1 MKPARLSFV
10 FAKTFLTDGRKNVAH
25 FNDWC
30 LSDDEPVGPHFR
42 RVMTGQAASLPTGI
56 QATAAI
62 VPGHYASEEQVARAL
77 ARLGKPAA
85 AALIQG
91 KLPTTKAIRS
101 GDLGEI
107 YATEWIDAH
116 SGGYRAPIKRLRWKD
131 HRNMAM
137 RGDDVIGI
145 LQDAQTQRLQFL
157 KTEAKSRATLTA
169 QVLTEARAGLDK
181 DGGLPSAHAL
191 SFISARLLELDN
203 LPLADAIDDALLKHG
218 IPAQNVRHL
227 LFTFSGNAPDALLTA
242 SLQAYPGPINQW
254 GIGLRVEGHAAFIG
268 AVYDR
273 VIADANNA

>member
-1 MKPARLSFV
+1 LAQ
-10 FAKTFLTDGRKNVAH
+10 

-30 LSDDEPVGPHFR
+30 LAVDAPVGNHLC
-42 RVMTGQAASLPTGI
+42 RVMTGQAVNLATGI
-56 QATAAI
+56 RATAAI
-62 VPGHYASEEQVARAL
+62 VPAHYASEEQVARAL
-77 ARLGKPAA
+77 ARLGKPEA
-85 AALIQG
+85 AALIEG
-91 KLPTTKAIRS
+91 KLPTTKTIRS

-145 LQDAQTQRLQFL
+145 LQDAQSQRLQFL
-157 KTEAKSRATLTA
+157 KTEAKSRVALTG
-169 QVLTEARAGLDK
+169 QVLTDARTALDK

-191 SFISARLLELDN
+191 SYISARLLELDN

-218 IPAQNVRHL
+218 IPPQSVRHL

-254 GIGLRVEGHAAFIG
+254 GIGLRVEGHGAFIG

-273 VIADANNA
+273 VIADAYNS

>member
-1 MKPARLSFV
+1 M
-10 FAKTFLTDGRKNVAH
+10 TQ

-30 LSDDEPVGPHFR
+30 LSVDEPVGNHFR
-42 RVMTGQAASLPTGI
+42 RVMTGQAASLATGI

-62 VPGHYASEEQVARAL
+62 VPGHYASEESVARAL
-77 ARLGKPAA
+77 NQLGKPAA
-85 AALIQG
+85 AALIEG
-91 KLPTTKAIRS
+91 KLPTTKNIRS

-145 LQDAQTQRLQFL
+145 LQDAATERLLLL
-157 KTEAKSRATLTA
+157 KTEAKSRVALTG
-169 QVLTEARAGLDK
+169 QVLTDARVGLDK

-218 IPAQNVRHL
+218 IPVQNVKHL

-242 SLQAYPGPINQW
+242 SIQAYPGPINQW
-254 GIGLRVEGHAAFIG
+254 GVGLRVEGHAAFIG

>member
-1 MKPARLSFV
+1 MTL
-10 FAKTFLTDGRKNVAH
+10 

-30 LSDDEPVGPHFR
+30 ISADDELGNHFL
-42 RVMTGQAASLPTGI
+42 RVMTAREENHEFGI
-56 QATAAI
+56 QATSAS
-62 VPGHYASEEQVARAL
+62 VPGHYASEEHIARAL

-85 AALIQG
+85 ADLIES
-91 KLPTTKAIRS
+91 KLPTTKNIRS

-107 YATEWIDAH
+107 YATEWINVH
-116 SGGYRAPIKRLRWKD
+116 SGGYQSPLKRLRWKD

-145 LQDAQTQRLQFL
+145 LQDSRTQRLHFL
-157 KTEAKSRATLTA
+157 KTEAKSRARLTA
-169 QVLTEARAGLDK
+169 QVVDQARAGLDK
-181 DGGLPSAHAL
+181 DDGLPSAHAL
-191 SFISARLLELDN
+191 SFISARLLELGN
-203 LPLADAIDDALLKHG
+203 QPLADAIDDALLKYG

-254 GIGLRVEGHAAFIG
+254 GVGLHVEGHATFIG

-273 VIADANNA
+273 VIANANNS

>member
-1 MKPARLSFV
+1 MAQ
-10 FAKTFLTDGRKNVAH
+10 
-25 FNDWC
+25 FNNWC
-30 LSDDEPVGPHFR
+30 ISVDQPVGNHHR
-42 RVMTGQAASLPTGI
+42 RVMTGQAGNLAVGI

-62 VPGHYASEEQVARAL
+62 VPAHYASEEQMARAL
-77 ARLGKPAA
+77 ARLGKPMA
-85 AALIQG
+85 AALIEG
-91 KLPTTKAIRS
+91 KLPTTKQIRS

-145 LQDAQTQRLQFL
+145 LQDAQSQRLHFL
-157 KTEAKSRATLTA
+157 KTEAKSRAALTA
-169 QVLTEARAGLDK
+169 QVLTDARAGLDK

-191 SFISARLLELDN
+191 SFISARLLELHN

-218 IPAQNVRHL
+218 IPPQNVKHL
-227 LFTFSGNAPDALLTA
+227 LFTFSGNAPDALLTT
-242 SLQAYPGPINQW
+242 SLQAYPGSINQW

-273 VIADANNA
+273 VIANANNP

>member
-1 MKPARLSFV
+1 MTK
-10 FAKTFLTDGRKNVAH
+10 

-30 LSDDEPVGPHFR
+30 LSVDEPVGNHFR
-42 RVMTGQAASLPTGI
+42 RVMIGQAASLATGI

-62 VPGHYASEEQVARAL
+62 VPGHYASEESVARAL
-77 ARLGKPAA
+77 DRLGKPAA
-85 AALIQG
+85 AALIEG
-91 KLPTTKAIRS
+91 KLPTTKNIRS

-116 SGGYRAPIKRLRWKD
+116 SGGYRSPIKRLRWKD

-145 LQDAQTQRLQFL
+145 LHDPATQRLHFL
-157 KTEAKSRATLTA
+157 KTEAKSRVALTT
-169 QVLTEARAGLDK
+169 QVLTDARAGLDK

-191 SFISARLLELDN
+191 SFISARLLELNN

-218 IPAQNVRHL
+218 IPVQNVKHL
-227 LFTFSGNAPDALLTA
+227 LFTFSDNAPDALLTA

-254 GIGLRVEGHAAFIG
+254 GVGLRVEGHAAFIG

>member
-1 MKPARLSFV
+1 MPQ
-10 FAKTFLTDGRKNVAH
+10 
-25 FNDWC
+25 FNEWC
-30 LSDDEPVGPHFR
+30 VSVDEPVGNHIR
-42 RVMTGQAASLPTGI
+42 RVMTGHAANLPTGI

-62 VPGHYASEEQVARAL
+62 VPTHYASEEHVARAL

-137 RGDDVIGI
+137 RGEDVIGI
-145 LQDAQTQRLQFL
+145 LLDPQTQRLNFL
-157 KTEAKSRATLTA
+157 KTEAKSRVALTT
-169 QVLTEARAGLDK
+169 QVLVEARAGLDK

-191 SFISARLLELDN
+191 SFISAHLLELND

-218 IPAQNVRHL
+218 IPPQNVRHL
-227 LFTFSGNAPDALLTA
+227 LFTFSGNAPDAMLTA
-242 SLQAYPGPINQW
+242 SLQAYPGQFSQW
-254 GIGLRVEGHAAFIG
+254 GVGLRVEGHAAFIS
-268 AVYDR
+268 AVYNQ
-273 VIADANNA
+273 VIANANNA

>member
-1 MKPARLSFV
+1 MAQ
-10 FAKTFLTDGRKNVAH
+10 

-30 LSDDEPVGPHFR
+30 LAADTPVGNHFT
-42 RVMTGQAASLPTGI
+42 RVMTGQAERLPVGV

-62 VPGHYASEEQVARAL
+62 VPAHYASEEHVARAL

-91 KLPTTKAIRS
+91 RLPTTKAIRS

-107 YATEWIDAH
+107 YATEWIDTH

-137 RGDDVIGI
+137 RGDDVIAI
-145 LQDAQTQRLQFL
+145 LQDAQTRRLHFL
-157 KTEAKSRATLTA
+157 KTEAKSRAALTA
-169 QVLTEARAGLDK
+169 QVLTDARIALDK

-191 SFISARLLELDN
+191 SFISARLLELGN
-203 LPLADAIDDALLKHG
+203 QQLGDAVDDALLKYG
-218 IPAQNVRHL
+218 IPIQNVRHL
-227 LFTFSGNAPDALLTA
+227 LFTFSGNPPDALLTA
-242 SLQAYPGPINQW
+242 ALQAYVGTINQW
-254 GIGLRVEGHAAFIG
+254 SVGLRVEGHANFI
-268 AVYDR
+268 AAIYDR

>member
-1 MKPARLSFV
+1 MAQ
-10 FAKTFLTDGRKNVAH
+10 

-30 LSDDEPVGPHFR
+30 LSVDELVGTHFR
-42 RVMTGQAASLPTGI
+42 RVMTGQAAQLPAGI
-56 QATAAI
+56 QTTAAI
-62 VPGHYASEEQVARAL
+62 VPSHYASEEQIARAL

-85 AALIQG
+85 AALIEG

-107 YATEWIDAH
+107 YATEWIDAQ

-131 HRNMAM
+131 HRDMAM

-145 LQDAQTQRLQFL
+145 LQDAQTQRLHFL
-157 KTEAKSRATLTA
+157 KTEAKSRVALTA
-169 QVLTEARAGLDK
+169 QVLTEARAGLNK

-218 IPAQNVRHL
+218 IPSQNVRHL

-242 SLQAYPGPINQW
+242 SLRAYPGPINHW
-254 GIGLRVEGHAAFIG
+254 GVGLHVEGHAAFVG

>member
-1 MKPARLSFV
+1 MAQ
-10 FAKTFLTDGRKNVAH
+10 

-30 LSDDEPVGPHFR
+30 LSVDEPVGNHFR
-42 RVMTGQAASLPTGI
+42 RVMTGQVASLATGI

-62 VPGHYASEEQVARAL
+62 VPGHYASEESVARAL
-77 ARLGKPAA
+77 NRLGKPAA
-85 AALIQG
+85 AALIEG
-91 KLPTTKAIRS
+91 KLPTTKNIRS

-145 LQDAQTQRLQFL
+145 LQDAATDRLLFL
-157 KTEAKSRATLTA
+157 KTEAKSRVALNG
-169 QVLTEARAGLDK
+169 QVLSDARTGLDK

-191 SFISARLLELDN
+191 SFISARLLELNN

-218 IPAQNVRHL
+218 IPAQNVKHL
-227 LFTFSGNAPDALLTA
+227 LFTFSGNSPDALLSA

-254 GIGLRVEGHAAFIG
+254 GVGLRVEGHAAFIG

-273 VIADANNA
+273 VIADADNA

>member
-1 MKPARLSFV
+1 MAQ
-10 FAKTFLTDGRKNVAH
+10 

-30 LSDDEPVGPHFR
+30 ISVDEPMGNHHR
-42 RVMTGQAASLPTGI
+42 RVMTGQAAHLAVGI

-62 VPGHYASEEQVARAL
+62 VPSHYASEEQVARAL

-85 AALIQG
+85 AALIES
-91 KLPTTKAIRS
+91 KLPTTKQIRS

-107 YATEWIDAH
+107 YATDWIEAH
-116 SGGYRAPIKRLRWKD
+116 SGGYRAPIKRLRWRD

-145 LQDAQTQRLQFL
+145 LQDPQSQRLQFL
-157 KTEAKSRATLTA
+157 KTEAKSRAALTT

-191 SFISARLLELDN
+191 HFISARLLELDS

-218 IPAQNVRHL
+218 IPPQSVRHL
-227 LFTFSGNAPDALLTA
+227 LFTFSGNAPDAMLAA

-254 GIGLRVEGHAAFIG
+254 GIGLRVEGHGAFIG

-273 VIADANNA
+273 VISNANNP

>member
-1 MKPARLSFV
+1 MLQF
-10 FAKTFLTDGRKNVAH
+10 DG
-25 FNDWC
+25 WC
-30 LSDDEPVGPHFR
+30 LSVDHPVGDHFC
-42 RVMTGQAASLPTGI
+42 RVMTGQAANLPAGI
-56 QATAAI
+56 GATAAI
-62 VPGHYASEEQVARAL
+62 VPGHYASEEHVARAL

-107 YATEWIDAH
+107 FATEWINRY
-116 SGGYRAPIKRLRWKD
+116 SGYRAHIKRLRWKD

-145 LQDAQTQRLQFL
+145 SQDQNTHRLYFL
-157 KTEAKSRATLTA
+157 KTEAKSRVALTA
-169 QVLTEARAGLDK
+169 QVLAEARAGLEK

-191 SFISARLLELDN
+191 SFISERLLEIHN
-203 LPLADAIDDALLKHG
+203 PLADALDDAMLKHG
-218 IPAQNVRHL
+218 IPTQNVRHL
-227 LFTFSGNAPDALLTA
+227 LFTFSGNAPDALLVA
-242 SLQAYPGPINQW
+242 ALQAYPGPITQW
-254 GIGLRVEGHAAFIG
+254 AVGLRVDGHAAFVG